1 MVTGT
6 SLGLNSYLTIFKR
19 EHESLTYKNTST
31 VSKYRQEEKLFFSE
45 ILQDFTIIQYKH
57 SGKLTMFN

>member
-31 VSKYRQEEKLFFSE
+31 VSKYRQEEKLFFFWDTLGFHNNS
-45 ILQDFTIIQYKH
+45 IQALWKTYH
-57 SGKLTMFN
+57 V

>member
-1 MVTGT
+1 MVTDI
-6 SLGLNSYLTIFKR
+6 SLNSYLTIFKR
-19 EHESLTYKNTST
+19 EHKSLMYKNTST
-31 VSKYRQEEKLFFSE
+31 LSKYRQEEKLFFSE